1 MPTTATRAL
10 PVMPTGA
17 IKGPSSKARVERP
30 DRNAASDGNQR

>member
-17 IKGPSSKARVERP
+17 IKGPSSKVCVERP
-30 DRNAASDGNQR
+30 ERNAVTAGNRK